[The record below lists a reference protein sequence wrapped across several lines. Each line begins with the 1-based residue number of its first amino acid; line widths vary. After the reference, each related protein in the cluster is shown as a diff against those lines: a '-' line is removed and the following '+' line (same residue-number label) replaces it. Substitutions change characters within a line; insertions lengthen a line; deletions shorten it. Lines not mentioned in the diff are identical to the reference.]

1 MTQEMTAYLII
12 KRSAMAQILLPNLVK
27 DTDMQLAVPAI
38 EVNRL
43 SQDFGLGMD
52 ALKAIAVLI
61 MFLSFVSVFVSL
73 YNSLKERRYELALMR
88 TMGGGAAKLFALI
101 LLEGLLLALMGYACG
116 LMLSRLGLAWLSSQ
130 IRQSFHYS
138 IAQWQPEPF

>member
-1 MTQEMTAYLII
+1 
-12 KRSAMAQILLPNLVK
+12 
-27 DTDMQLAVPAI
+27 
-38 EVNRL
+38 
-43 SQDFGLGMD
+43 
-52 ALKAIAVLI
+52 
-61 MFLSFVSVFVSL
+61 
-73 YNSLKERRYELALMR
+73 R

-138 IAQWQPEPF
+138 IAQWQPEPAEWCVLAVTLLVGIVASLLPAWRAFRMDISKTLSDA